1 MRATKLTNYE
11 NNCTCL
17 SQYNHTI
24 ISQKSRESTARRFSK
39 TAKNSSL
46 AYMKYTWLPFDND
59 KHS

>member
-24 ISQKSRESTARRFSK
+24 ISQKSRESTAQIQQNRK
-39 TAKNSSL
+39 KQQPGIYEIHL
-46 AYMKYTWLPFDND
+46 AAI
-59 KHS
+59 